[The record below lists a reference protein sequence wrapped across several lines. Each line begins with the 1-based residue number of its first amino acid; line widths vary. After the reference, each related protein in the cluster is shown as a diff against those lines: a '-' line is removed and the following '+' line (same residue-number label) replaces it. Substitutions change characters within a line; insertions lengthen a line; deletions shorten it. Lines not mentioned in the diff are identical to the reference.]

1 VADPA
6 HPTPRGSLIGHA
18 EAVTTVAFSPDGHT
32 AASGSADGTARL
44 WDLTQVVEPTVSG
57 EPLSGH
63 TGSMRD
69 VAFSPNGRTLAT
81 ANDDDTVM
89 LWDVTIEDSIRRI
102 CASTQG
108 VLTPREWEQTL
119 PGQSYQPPCS

>member
-1 VADPA
+1 MSREFR
-6 HPTPRGSLIGHA
+6 HPIH
-18 EAVTTVAFSPDGHT
+18 
-32 AASGSADGTARL
+32 
-44 WDLTQVVEPTVSG
+44 
-57 EPLSGH
+57 GH

-69 VAFSPNGRTLAT
+69 VAFSPNGRTLAS

-108 VLTPREWEQTL
+108 VLTPENGNKPCQDSPISHLLVNVGRET
-119 PGQSYQPPCS
+119 CR